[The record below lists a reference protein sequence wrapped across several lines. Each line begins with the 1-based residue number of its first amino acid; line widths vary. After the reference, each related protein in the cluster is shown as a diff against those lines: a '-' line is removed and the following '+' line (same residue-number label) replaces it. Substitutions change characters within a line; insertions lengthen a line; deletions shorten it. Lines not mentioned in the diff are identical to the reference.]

1 MNKTIIFL
9 RWLSIPFVFIIV
21 LLIVTGLLNFITK
34 IFNPNGTSD
43 NIIMLIASGFGSF
56 FAIKASFGITPTHSK
71 NVLIG
76 ICGLAVFFF
85 GMVFW
90 NSIVKKEFVDMWGL
104 VGNIAGLIIV
114 FFSIDTELEKD
125 SSTG

>member
-9 RWLSIPFVFIIV
+9 RWLSIPFVFLIV
-21 LLIVTGLLNFITK
+21 LLLVTGVLNFVTK
-34 IFNPNGTSD
+34 IFNPGGTSD
-43 NIIMLIASGFGSF
+43 NIIMLIASGFGTF
-56 FAIKASFGITPTHSK
+56 FAIRASFEITPTHSK

-76 ICGLAVFFF
+76 ICGFAVFFF
-85 GMVFW
+85 GMAFW
-90 NSIVKKEFVDMWGL
+90 NSIVKKEFIDMWGY

-125 SSTG
+125 SSPG